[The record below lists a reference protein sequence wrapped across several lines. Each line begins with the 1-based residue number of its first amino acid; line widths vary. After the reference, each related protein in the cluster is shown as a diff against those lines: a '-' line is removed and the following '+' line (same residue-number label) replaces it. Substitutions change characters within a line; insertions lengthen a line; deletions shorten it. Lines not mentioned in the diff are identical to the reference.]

1 VGQIRD
7 LYRQRGRYDWHRFI
21 ITAIAFV
28 GFSCRWICFAQS
40 DAGAVYG
47 RVTNINRDSVF
58 NASIEIT
65 RVSQDQKIVATTTN
79 DGRYSVG
86 NLSPG
91 EYTLEVAHDGFF
103 TQRVQ
108 LRLGRAER
116 KKLSFVLSPV
126 GSSQAGSGAS
136 SSSSVQAAAGLSQG
150 AANSKAVS
158 DLPSNGRDLTQVAT
172 LQAGVSSVKTQPDAS
187 NTDSGRGQRGFGA
200 QISVSGGR
208 PQQNNYILN
217 GISINDYANSAPG
230 SVLGLDLGADAVE
243 EFTVSTS
250 SYPANYG
257 RSSGGIVS
265 AVTRSGGPAFHG
277 SVYEYLRNSALDSKN
292 YFDSEKPP
300 FRRNQFGVAASGPLD
315 RKHLFFF
322 ANFEGLRQSLGVTHV
337 DIVPSQAARNGNL
350 SAGSVQVDPEAT
362 RYLAFY
368 PLPNR
373 GLIGNGDT
381 GNFAFAGQQITP
393 ENYVTTRIDY
403 QVRNS
408 DVLTGTYVFDGAQT
422 TQPDQFNLRTNE
434 ITTQRNLFSFHEIH
448 TFTGNL
454 VNSARFGINRVV
466 AEIGLTP
473 EALQPIAAD
482 TSYGFLPGKTSG
494 GINISG
500 LTNFTGGLGAASPYH
515 FHWTSIQ
522 GYDDLSYT
530 RGRSSLRFGA
540 GIERMRDNMISTAN
554 PNGNFSFNSLS
565 DYLTNRPFGLVVAVP
580 GTVSPRDLRQVLF
593 AAYLQDKVLLRSN
606 LTVNVGLRYETTTVP
621 TETAGRLS
629 ALRSISDPAPH
640 LGDPYF
646 SNPTKTN
653 FEPRL
658 GIMWDAF
665 NDGRLILRSGFGL
678 FDVLPLPYEF
688 ELLSMGVAPFF
699 ENATPNH
706 LPPLS
711 FPSGAVQL
719 ARNPTNL
726 RYGYIEPHPHRN
738 YVQQW
743 NLNLD
748 VQPSKSS
755 SLLIGYVGSR
765 GIHQPFRADDSNLVL
780 PTQTTQGYAWP
791 TPIGSG
797 TKINPTVG
805 RVDALLWHGDS
816 YYSALQ
822 IQGRAVLAS
831 SLNLQVSYTWGKSID
846 TGSATIA
853 GDQFANSVSSLPW
866 YDLRHNRGPSDFNIG
881 QNLSFH
887 FTYQLPSPA
896 KESHAW
902 YLKDWRL
909 IGTYQASTGS
919 PFTPVI
925 AGDPLGTGSSDPYDV
940 PNRIPSQ
947 SCAHPVNA
955 HQPLSYIQLSC
966 FTFPNP
972 VNILG
977 NVARN
982 SVTEPGLS
990 TLDTA
995 LFKESHISS
1004 TFVVQTRV
1012 EVFNILNHPNFAAPL
1027 DHRTVFDASGNPV
1040 NGAGQIDTTTTPSR
1054 QMQLALKIIW

>member
-1 VGQIRD
+1 MG
-7 LYRQRGRYDWHRFI
+7 HRI
-21 ITAIAFV
+21 IAAVISFV
-28 GFSCRWICFAQS
+28 AFSCSWNCLAQS
-40 DAGAVYG
+40 GTGTIYG
-47 RVTNINRDSVF
+47 RVTDANGHSVF
-58 NASIEIT
+58 SASIAIT
-65 RVSQDQKIVATTTN
+65 RLSTNEKTVATT
-79 DGRYSVG
+79 DDEGLYSIV
-86 NLSPG
+86 NLSSG
-91 EYTLEVAHDGFF
+91 DYTLELTHKGF
-103 TQRVQ
+103 TRQMVQ
-108 LRLGRAER
+108 IKLAPGER
-116 KKLSFVLSPV
+116 KKLSFVLSPDA
-126 GSSQAGSGAS
+126 SRQNAPAGNTSMP
-136 SSSSVQAAAGLSQG
+136 VQAAGSVQGL
-150 AANSKAVS
+150 ADSKAVS

-172 LQAGVSSVKTQPDAS
+172 LQAGVNSVKTQPDAS

-217 GISINDYANSAPG
+217 GTSINDYANSAPG

-243 EFTVSTS
+243 QFTVSTS
-250 SYPANYG
+250 SYPADYG
-257 RSSGGIVS
+257 RSSGGIIN
-265 AVTRSGGPAFHG
+265 AVTRSGGAAFHG
-277 SVYEYLRNSALDSKN
+277 SVYEFLRNSALDSKN
-292 YFDSEKPP
+292 YFDGVKPP
-300 FRRNQFGVAASGPLD
+300 FRRNQFGVAAGGPLY
-315 RKHLFFF
+315 RKRLFFF

-337 DIVPSQAARNGNL
+337 DIVPSQAARSGNL
-350 SAGSVQVDPEAT
+350 TTGTVQVDPQAT

-393 ENYVTTRIDY
+393 ENYFTTRIDY
-403 QVRNS
+403 KIRSS
-408 DVLTGTYVFDGAQT
+408 DVLTGSYVFDGAQT
-422 TQPDQFNLRTNE
+422 TQPDQFNLRINE
-434 ITTQRNLFSFHEIH
+434 ITTQRNLLSFQETH
-448 TFTGNL
+448 TFALNL

-473 EALQPIAAD
+473 TALQPIAAD
-482 TSYGFLPGKTSG
+482 TSYGFLPSKTSG
-494 GINISG
+494 VINISG

-530 RGRSSLRFGA
+530 VGRSSLRFGA
-540 GIERMRDNMISTAN
+540 GVERMRDNMISTAN
-554 PNGNFSFNSLS
+554 PNGNFNFNSLS
-565 DYLTNRPFGLVVAVP
+565 DYLTNQPYSLTIAIP
-580 GTVSPRDLRQVLF
+580 GTSSPRDLRQMLF
-593 AAYLQDKVLLRSN
+593 AAYFQDDVHLRSN
-606 LTVNVGLRYETTTVP
+606 LTANVGLRYETSTVP

-629 ALRSISDPAPH
+629 ALHSIADPTPH

-646 SNPTKTN
+646 ANPTKTN

-658 GIMWDAF
+658 GLAWDTF
-665 NDGRLILRSGFGL
+665 GDGRLTVRSGFGL

-699 ENATPNH
+699 ESATPNH

-711 FPSGAVQL
+711 FPAGAVQL
-719 ARNPTNL
+719 AQNPTTL
-726 RYGYIEPHPHRN
+726 RYAYIEPHPHRN
-738 YVQQW
+738 YVVQW
-743 NLNLD
+743 NLNLEM
-748 VQPSKSS
+748 QPFKSS
-755 SLLIGYVGSR
+755 SLLLGYVGSR

-780 PTQTTQGYAWP
+780 PTKTSQGYAWP

-797 TKINPTVG
+797 TKINPAAG
-805 RVDALLWHGDS
+805 RVDALLWRGDS

-822 IQGRAVLAS
+822 IQGRAVVAS

-866 YDLRHNRGPSDFNIG
+866 YDLRHNRGPSDFDIG

-887 FTYQLPSPA
+887 FIYQFPSPR
-896 KESHAW
+896 KDSRAW

-909 IGTYQASTGS
+909 IGTYQASAGS

-925 AGDPLGTGSSDPYDV
+925 AGDPLGTRSSDPYDV
-940 PNRIPSQ
+940 PNRVASQ
-947 SCAHPVNA
+947 DCARPVNS
-955 HQPLSYIQLSC
+955 HQPLSYIKLSC

-977 NVARN
+977 NVSRS
-982 SVTEPGLS
+982 SVIGPGLS
-990 TLDTA
+990 TLDSS
-995 LFKESHISS
+995 LFKESYVGRISS
-1004 TFVVQTRV
+1004 AFMIQTRV

-1027 DHRTVFDASGNPV
+1027 DHRTVFDALGNPV
-1040 NGAGQIDTTTTPSR
+1040 NGAGQIDTTATPSR
-1054 QMQLALKIIW
+1054 QMQLGLKVIW